1 MNKRRR
7 LTGVVTSNKMD
18 KTVVVQVKRT
28 FRHKVYAK
36 VIHSVKKVMA
46 HDEMGCEIGDH
57 VIIVESMPISR
68 HKHWVVEQILRRD
81 IAAADTEGIV
91 LEPEVAEVIEPE
103 VAEVIEPEGAE
114 IDETDVVDVVEP
126 EEAET
131 EESEEVEAVEPEGEA

>member
-103 VAEVIEPEGAE
+103 VAE